1 MTAPLGNLLLM
12 LDDNLVAA
20 LDDVRMEA
28 LDAMDRYTDAKER
41 EAQLSALLE
50 LRRRSGAR
58 IQGLP
63 THVASISG
71 AA

>member
-1 MTAPLGNLLLM
+1 
-12 LDDNLVAA
+12 
-20 LDDVRMEA
+20 MEA

>member
-1 MTAPLGNLLLM
+1 MTSPLGSLLKAI
-12 LDDNLVAA
+12 DDNLVAA

>member
-1 MTAPLGNLLLM
+1 MTAPLGSLLKAI
-12 LDDNLVAA
+12 DDNLVAA